1 MINAVF
7 TSKIDFWLALLM
19 LGSSLL
25 LILVPL
31 WEWIYNN
38 SSMNRIIFMSLFT
51 IPGALLLLLI
61 FFNVKY
67 TLSDDKLLVENG
79 FSTQS
84 ILLEDIAHITPTNSM
99 LSAPALSLDRI
110 EIKYK
115 GDSIVI
121 SPKDKDGFYRA
132 IQERVPALKTDGD
145 DSLIKNQMISKVQCV
160 IQESSCVLTAY
171 SFSTSFILT

>member
-7 TSKIDFWLALLM
+7 TSKIDLWLAFLM

-25 LILVPL
+25 LILVPV

-38 SSMNRIIFMSLFT
+38 SSISRVLFISLFT
-51 IPGALLLLLI
+51 MPGAILLLLI
-61 FFNVKY
+61 FFTVKY
-67 TLSDDKLLVENG
+67 SLSENKLFVKND

-84 ILLEDIAHITPTNSM
+84 ISLKDITYITPTNSL

-110 EIKYK
+110 EIRYK

-121 SPKDKDGFYRA
+121 SPKDKDGFYHA
-132 IQERVPALKTDGD
+132 VQERVPALKTDGND
-145 DSLIKNQMISKVQCV
+145 GLIKN
-160 IQESSCVLTAY
+160 
-171 SFSTSFILT
+171 

>member
-110 EIKYK
+110 EI
-115 GDSIVI
+115 
-121 SPKDKDGFYRA
+121 
-132 IQERVPALKTDGD
+132 
-145 DSLIKNQMISKVQCV
+145 
-160 IQESSCVLTAY
+160 
-171 SFSTSFILT
+171 